1 MVGIMRNT
9 MMTLVAAALGLVL
22 ARVPA
27 GALELAFRVTSGA
40 SETTYTE
47 AVHRVP
53 GGYRAVVKSPLE
65 ESTMEMDDAF
75 QTLFWTFRVPAD
87 GTDLSAKRTAAA
99 IAVSGRFKSRPFE
112 KTFDTGGAPWYEYQE
127 LSLDAFGTGS
137 APGIMF
143 ATIDRATMKLVR
155 FRAQKKGP
163 AEIDFQGRKVS
174 AVESVLLVEGIPE
187 LLLRSRLW
195 QRQSDGRYL
204 RLLVP
209 PFGGVGASTLIEL
222 AGESG
227 TLTE

>member
-1 MVGIMRNT
+1 MGNAV
-9 MMTLVAAALGLVL
+9 MTLAAAALGLVL
-22 ARVPA
+22 AGVPA

-47 AVHRVP
+47 AVHPAP

-75 QTLFWTFRVPAD
+75 QTLSWTFRVPAE
-87 GTDLSAKRTAAA
+87 GTDLSAKRTGTA
-99 IAVSGRFKSRPFE
+99 ITVSGRFKGRPFE
-112 KTFDTGGAPWYEYQE
+112 KSFDTGGAPWYEYQE
-127 LSLDAFGTGS
+127 LSLAAFGAGS
-137 APGIMF
+137 DQGILF
-143 ATIDRATMKLVR
+143 ATIDRSAMKLVR

-163 AEIDFQGRKVS
+163 GEIDVQGRKVS
-174 AVESVLLVEGIPE
+174 AVESVLLIEGIPE
-187 LLLRSRLW
+187 FLLRSRLW

-204 RLLVP
+204 RLFVP
-209 PFGGVGASTLIEL
+209 PFGGMGASTLIEL

>member
-1 MVGIMRNT
+1 MPKT
-9 MMTLVAAALGLVL
+9 MMTFAAAALGLVV

-27 GALELAFRVTSGA
+27 GALDLTFQVTSGA
-40 SETTYTE
+40 SKTTYAE
-47 AVHRVP
+47 AVHAVP

-65 ESTMEMDDAF
+65 ESTMEMDDSF
-75 QTLFWTFRVPAD
+75 QTLSWTFRVPAD
-87 GTDLSAKRTAAA
+87 GTDLSAKRTGTA
-99 IAVSGRFKSRPFE
+99 IAVSGRFKGRPLE

-127 LSLDAFGTGS
+127 LSLDAFGAGP
-137 APGIMF
+137 AQGILF
-143 ATIDRATMKLVR
+143 ATIDRAAMKLVR

-163 AEIDFQGRKVS
+163 VEIDIQARKVS
-174 AVESVLLVEGIPE
+174 AVESVLLIEGIPE
-187 LLLRSRLW
+187 FLLRSRLW
-195 QRQSDGRYL
+195 QRRSDGRYL